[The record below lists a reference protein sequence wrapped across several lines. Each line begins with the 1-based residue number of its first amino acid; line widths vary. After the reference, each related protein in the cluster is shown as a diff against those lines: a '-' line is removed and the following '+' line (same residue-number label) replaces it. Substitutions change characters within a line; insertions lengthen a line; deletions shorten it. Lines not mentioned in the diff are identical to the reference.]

1 MGKKNRNKKKKGA
14 VLPFVSVCTPTF
26 NRRPFIASLIKC
38 FENQRYPK
46 DRMEW
51 IIVDDGTDKIK
62 DLVANIPQ
70 VKYIELESKI
80 TLGKKRNIMHEH
92 CSGEIIVYM
101 DDDDYYPPTRV
112 SHAVEKL
119 LENPKALAA
128 GASEMYI
135 YFKHI
140 NQMWQFGPYGPN
152 HATAGTFA
160 FKKELLETTRYDD
173 NKSLAEEKD
182 FLKGYTVPFVQL
194 EPKHVILVFSH
205 NHNTFDKKRLL
216 ENPGEKAKPSDKTI
230 DYFIKEPDLKD
241 WFLDVIEKQLELYEP
256 GLPKY
261 KPDVLE
267 QIKVLEEEYKKKLNL
282 KIQQQNAFIT
292 MHRNGKS
299 PVSLSKDE
307 VVMLLQEQQN
317 KIKQLISQNQR
328 LQNLCNKQQEQLK
341 KMLNT
346 DLQESIQQ
354 ATTINA

>member
-1 MGKKNRNKKKKGA
+1 
-14 VLPFVSVCTPTF
+14 
-26 NRRPFIASLIKC
+26 
-38 FENQRYPK
+38 
-46 DRMEW
+46 
-51 IIVDDGTDKIK
+51 
-62 DLVANIPQ
+62 
-70 VKYIELESKI
+70 
-80 TLGKKRNIMHEH
+80 
-92 CSGEIIVYM
+92 
-101 DDDDYYPPTRV
+101 
-112 SHAVEKL
+112 
-119 LENPKALAA
+119 
-128 GASEMYI
+128 
-135 YFKHI
+135 
-140 NQMWQFGPYGPN
+140 
-152 HATAGTFA
+152 
-160 FKKELLETTRYDD
+160 
-173 NKSLAEEKD
+173 
-182 FLKGYTVPFVQL
+182 VPFVQL